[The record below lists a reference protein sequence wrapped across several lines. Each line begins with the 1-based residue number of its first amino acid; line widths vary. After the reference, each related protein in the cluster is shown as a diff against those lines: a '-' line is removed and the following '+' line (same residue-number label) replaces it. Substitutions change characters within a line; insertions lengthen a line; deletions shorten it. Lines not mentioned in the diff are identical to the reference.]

1 MALYKV
7 VIDIDIPEACL
18 DCRLRYETFCLLDSK
33 MRHVGLDSSR
43 PYWCLL
49 NDAKEARTEEAKDE
63 RENKL
68 PKLRGAD

>member
-1 MALYKV
+1 MAKYKV

-18 DCRLRYETFCLLDSK
+18 DCRLRYETICVLDSK

-49 NDAKEARTEEAKDE
+49 NDAEEVNDE
-63 RENKL
+63 Q
-68 PKLRGAD
+68 